1 MLEEKHDLVVI
12 DTPPAQL
19 VTDALSLAA
28 KASGTILVVEAGK
41 TNARLAEQTI
51 RALRNVGA
59 NVVGVVL
66 NKAKRGRSLGYYY
79 SSNADADL
87 LRTDLAADE
96 SSSTKVWLPLDSGP
110 AAARPPAR
118 SAERSLA
125 RRS

>member
-1 MLEEKHDLVVI
+1 MLEEQHDLVVI

-51 RALRNVGA
+51 TALRNVGA

-66 NKAKRGRSLGYYY
+66 NKAKRHRSAGYYY
-79 SSNADADL
+79 SSNEAADAIGAS
-87 LRTDLAADE
+87 RAADE
-96 SSSTKVWLPLDSGP
+96 VRRTKVWLPLGNGQ
-110 AAARPPAR
+110 AAVKAAPKP
-118 SAERSLA
+118 AERSLA
-125 RRS
+125 KRS